1 MKVIESDKIVPLCR
15 LLMYGIPSG
24 LADTMCKDI
33 QDVVDMHSF
42 EVAPLAQHPTENR
55 PASYASVPFD
65 RAIEILDPEHREH
78 YFNFDPVNEACR
90 MGMNA
95 LYAQREAAKLIST
108 MHNKK
113 ATLWMEKYGGTEDR
127 DGKSDTA
134 S

>member
-42 EVAPLAQHPTENR
+42 EVAPPAQHPTENR

-108 MHNKK
+108 MRNNKR
-113 ATLWMEKYGGTEDR
+113 AAMWMKKYGSAMEVD
-127 DGKSDTA
+127 K
-134 S
+134 